1 MVGFGSTSSS
11 ATILRFD
18 LVPRCCAGGLEVSW
32 EERVAG
38 TAGGVAVVWL
48 SGGEEEPM
56 GSVGATSSEIGEE
69 EEGEGN
75 PVSSK
80 VAGEVTVVATTSSVV
95 GVEGGIEADVS
106 GTSSMSVARAVV

>member
-1 MVGFGSTSSS
+1 
-11 ATILRFD
+11 
-18 LVPRCCAGGLEVSW
+18 
-32 EERVAG
+32 
-38 TAGGVAVVWL
+38 
-48 SGGEEEPM
+48 M

-95 GVEGGIEADVS
+95 GVEGGIGADVS
-106 GTSSMSVARAVV
+106 GTSSMSVARAVVLEEEQEEEKEKEEEEKGV